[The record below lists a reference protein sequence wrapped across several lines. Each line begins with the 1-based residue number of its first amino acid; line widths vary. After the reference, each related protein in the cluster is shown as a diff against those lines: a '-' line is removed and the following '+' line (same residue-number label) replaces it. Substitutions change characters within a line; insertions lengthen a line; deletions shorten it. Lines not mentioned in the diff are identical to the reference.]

1 MKKNIYLGVLLL
13 LLLGNSSCENFLELP
28 PRDAISND
36 DYWKSA
42 ADLEKYILQFYPK
55 LPRHSTAGTMPMEDA
70 TSDNLVVAVPDLI
83 LNGGRTVTT
92 GSWSSDWS
100 DIRNINFFF
109 DNYGKVQDRLEN
121 YAHFLGEA
129 HFFKAWFY
137 FQLLNQYGDVPW
149 YTSALLPGS
158 DELYNPRA
166 PRNVVADSILVH
178 IDKAIEYLNLRST
191 AGNTRLNKEAALAF
205 KTRVA
210 LFEGTWQKYHQ
221 GTPFATPGAQPQ
233 KYFQACVDAANQL
246 IKGNYVKGIYNTGKP
261 DSDYYT
267 LFGLDNMNN
276 INEVLLYSA
285 SNSAENLGNNVQLYT
300 TVRTQRMAV
309 TWNLVTSYL
318 GKTGLPYEYL
328 KVAKDTKGND
338 FLKKI
343 AADTDPRLHA
353 TIWIPGDLRIA
364 SNGSRF
370 DKPFVDQGGENLSA
384 TGFQVKKFSNPNSRA
399 AGSDQSGGFSETGY
413 IIFRYGE
420 VLLNLAEAQYEL
432 NQTVA
437 YDALNLLRQ
446 RAGMPDFKVL
456 PQSEDPNLESYGYA
470 VSDALYEI
478 RRERRVELAL
488 EGRRSDDYRRW
499 AAHGLFRGKRFYGYP
514 FLKSEFPSYNPPL
527 QADGLIDYFKNQL
540 PDGYRFRPERDY
552 LDDIPQLE
560 RTLNPN
566 LSQNPGWQ

>member
-1 MKKNIYLGVLLL
+1 MKSIVNLGVFLLL
-13 LLLGNSSCENFLELP
+13 LLTISSCEKFLELP
-28 PRDAISND
+28 PKDAISND
-36 DYWKSA
+36 DYWKSS

-70 TSDNLVVAVPDLI
+70 SSDNLILAVPDLV

-92 GSWSSDWS
+92 GSWSSDWTN
-100 DIRNINFFF
+100 IRDINFFF

-121 YAHFLGEA
+121 YRHFLGEA

-158 DELYNPRA
+158 EELHIPRT
-166 PRNVVADSILVH
+166 PRNVVADSILAHV
-178 IDKAIEYLNLRST
+178 DKAIGYLNPRSA
-191 AGNTRLNKEAALAF
+191 AGNTRINKEAALAF

-210 LFEGTWQKYHQ
+210 LYEGTWQKYHQ
-221 GTPFATPGAQPQ
+221 GTPFATSGAQPE
-233 KYFQACVDAANQL
+233 KYFQACVDAAKQL
-246 IKGNYVKGIYNTGKP
+246 MDGNYVRGIYSTGNP
-261 DSDYYT
+261 DVDYYT
-267 LFGLDNMNN
+267 LFGMDNMSN

-285 SNSAENLGNNVQLYT
+285 SNAAENMGNNVQLYT
-300 TVRTQRMAV
+300 TVRSQRLAV

-318 GKTGLPYEYL
+318 GKTGLPYNYL
-328 KVAKDTKGND
+328 ATAKGVKGND
-338 FLKKI
+338 FLRKI
-343 AADTDPRLHA
+343 AADCDPRLHA
-353 TIWIPGDLRIA
+353 TVWIPGDLRIA
-364 SNGSRF
+364 GNNSRF
-370 DKPFVDQGGENLSA
+370 DKPFVDQGGENLCA
-384 TGFQVKKFSNPNSRA
+384 TGFQVKKFSNPYSRA

-413 IIFRYGE
+413 IIFRFAE

-432 NQTVA
+432 DQTVA
-437 YDALNLLRQ
+437 YDALNLLRR

-456 PQSEDPNLESYGYA
+456 PQSGDPNAESYGYPVA
-470 VSDALYEI
+470 DALYEI

-488 EGRRSDDYRRW
+488 EGRRPDDYRRW
-499 AAHGLFRGKRFYGYP
+499 AAHELFRGKRFYGYP

-527 QADGLIDYFKNQL
+527 QGDGLIDYFRSQL

-566 LSQNPGWQ
+566 LSQNPGW

>member
-1 MKKNIYLGVLLL
+1 MKRIIYWSISLLL
-13 LLLGNSSCENFLELP
+13 LLAISSCEKFLELP
-28 PRDAISND
+28 PKDAISND

-42 ADLEKYILQFYPK
+42 ADLEKYVLQFYPK
-55 LPRHSTAGTMPMEDA
+55 LPRHTTAGTMPQEDA
-70 TSDNLVVAVPDLI
+70 PSDNLVVAVPDII
-83 LNGGRTVTT
+83 LNGGRTITT
-92 GSWSSDWS
+92 GSWSGDWA

-149 YTSALLPGS
+149 YTSALQPGS
-158 DELYNPRA
+158 EELYNPRT
-166 PRNVVADSILVH
+166 PRNVVADSILAH
-178 IDKAIEYLNLRST
+178 IDKAIEHLNTRST

-210 LFEGTWQKYHQ
+210 LYEGTWQKYHQ

-233 KYFQACVDAANQL
+233 KYFQACVDAAKQL
-246 IKGNYVKGIYNTGKP
+246 VNGNYVKGIYSTGKP

-267 LFGLDNMNN
+267 LFGLDNMSNV
-276 INEVLLYSA
+276 NEVLLYSA
-285 SNSAENLGNNVQLYT
+285 SNSAENMGNNVQLYT
-300 TVRTQRMAV
+300 TVRSQRMSV

-318 GKTGLPYEYL
+318 GKTGLPYNYL
-328 KVAKDTKGND
+328 ATAKDAKGND
-338 FLKKI
+338 FLRKI
-343 AADTDPRLHA
+343 AADCDPRLHA
-353 TIWIPGDLRIA
+353 TVWIPGDLRIA

-370 DKPFVDQGGENLSA
+370 DKPFVDQGGENLVA

-432 NQTVA
+432 DQTVA

-456 PQSEDPNLESYGYA
+456 PQSEDPNVESYGYP

-499 AAHGLFRGKRFYGYP
+499 AAHALFRGKRFYGYP

-527 QADGLIDYFKNQL
+527 QGDGLIDYFKNQL

-566 LSQNPGWQ
+566 LSQNPGW